1 MNSMIKKVILF
12 ILFGCFYVTI
22 EVFYRGYS
30 HPLMF
35 LVAGISAVIV
45 DAFNNKIS
53 WEIPILLQAL
63 YGTFIILI
71 LELFSGYFGLY
82 ILGTRIWDYTS
93 LPFSYCNGFIC
104 LPFAV
109 IWYGLTILMI
119 VLADIIN
126 YYFLHDEVRPYYV
139 LNKNGKRWY
148 LPEKQ
153 LK

>member
-35 LVAGISAVIV
+35 LVAGISAVII
-45 DAFNNKIS
+45 DLFNNKIS

-109 IWYGLTILMI
+109 IWYGLTMIII

-126 YYFLHDEVRPYYV
+126 YYFLNDEVRPYYV